1 MSGRIALMVRGLP
14 SIGIDEV
21 VERFGKYY
29 PEPKS
34 DIFHTSPSFK
44 GMNTNNSISFV
55 NAETGSY
62 SGGQGLTKES
72 IRDLRKLQED
82 FNNYIQ
88 ENPNIYTNSPTSK
101 SRAKLYRRIGFND
114 LSNKEQY
121 LDARQVRDDDMPYV
135 KAIDTI
141 MPFAKRFPNTAS
153 QPFFKYGDNVVASS
167 RLNNYV
173 ITDVIQGYSPITSL
187 EEQLDKFSQM
197 RKPIASS
204 FNPKRESEE
213 WKQWNQNLQSRLGNS
228 GNDPEYIYEL
238 LLENPERLTAT
249 RQWMRD
255 FNFNT
260 FGRRITPANADNIL
274 MSYDMARRDG
284 FI

>member
-1 MSGRIALMVRGLP
+1 MVRGLP
-14 SIGIDEV
+14 SIGIDEA
-21 VERFGKYY
+21 VERLGKYY
-29 PEPKS
+29 PEPRS
-34 DIFHTSPSFK
+34 EIFHESPSFI

-55 NAETGSY
+55 NAKTNNY
-62 SGGQGLTKES
+62 DGGQGLTKES

-82 FNNYIQ
+82 FNKYIID
-88 ENPNIYTNSPTSK
+88 NPNIYTNNPTSK

-114 LSNKEQY
+114 LPNNKQY
-121 LDARQVRDDDMPYV
+121 LDARQVKNDDLLYV

-141 MPFAKRFPNTAS
+141 MPFAKMFPNTAS

-167 RLNNYV
+167 RLNIGVVN
-173 ITDVIQGYSPITSL
+173 DVIRGYSPTNSL
-187 EEQLDKFSQM
+187 EKELDKFNQM

-213 WKQWNQNLQSRLGNS
+213 WKQWNQDLQSRLGDS
-228 GNDPEYIYEL
+228 GNEPGYIYEWL
-238 LLENPERLTAT
+238 QENPERLAAT
-249 RQWMRD
+249 QQWMRD

-260 FGRRITPANADNIL
+260 FGSRITPDNADNIL
-274 MSYDMARRDG
+274 RSYNMARRDG

>member
-14 SIGIDEV
+14 SIGIDEA

-34 DIFHTSPSFK
+34 DIFHTSPSFR

-55 NAETGSY
+55 NAKTNSY

-72 IRDLRKLQED
+72 MRDLRKLEED

-88 ENPNIYTNSPTSK
+88 ENPNIYTNNPTSK

-114 LSNKEQY
+114 LPNNEQY
-121 LDARQVRDDDMPYV
+121 LDARQIKGDDLPYV

-141 MPFAKRFPNTAS
+141 MPFTKRFPHTAL

-167 RLNNYV
+167 RLNTNV
-173 ITDVIQGYSPITSL
+173 VTDVIQGYSPITSL
-187 EEQLDKFSQM
+187 EEQLNKFNQM

-228 GNDPEYIYEL
+228 GNDPAYIYEWL
-238 LLENPERLTAT
+238 QENPERLTAAQ
-249 RQWMRD
+249 QWMRD

-260 FGRRITPANADNIL
+260 FGSRITPDNADNVL
-274 MSYDMARRDG
+274 RSYNMARRDG